1 MAGGGK
7 GTSGKGRGGGI
18 SLGRFDS
25 SDAECDEME
34 GCASDMDMSHLYKER
49 VNPKIESRKKYNT
62 KNYDIMRDRDDI
74 LRDLY
79 ASYEDGGVGAE
90 FLTVQ
95 ILLDIR
101 DILSERKA

>member
-25 SDAECDEME
+25 SDECDEMDV
-34 GCASDMDMSHLYKER
+34 CASDIDMSHLYKER

-62 KNYDIMRDRDDI
+62 TNYDIMRDRDDI

-90 FLTVQ
+90 FLIVQ

-101 DILSERKA
+101 SLLTHGKG